1 MISIGFTKTLKQ
13 ERQFNFFRFALLSL
27 IFCFIS
33 IYNYAQD
40 SIPEKEDLTEEAELK
55 FQNFFFKALS
65 DKSIGNYQKAIENLE
80 SCNQLLENNTAIYF
94 EFSKNYLLLNKTNL
108 AKEYVMRALQK
119 EPNNIWMLKHL
130 VKVYQKENN
139 LEDAIVT
146 QKKVV
151 AISSK
156 EKPFLVRLYL
166 YNRDYDKAILLMELL
181 QNENALTSDLK
192 RIKQRLNAR
201 KIPEQ
206 KVLKLND
213 ISVLQQKF
221 EKDKSYET
229 LEQILKISESNISIL
244 LKYSKEG
251 IALFPAQPF
260 VYLMKAY
267 ALNSQKMYKDA
278 LTTLKNGIDFVIEEQ
293 MEVNFYLEMAN
304 SFKGLGDV
312 DEENKYKEKA
322 KQLKS

>member
-1 MISIGFTKTLKQ
+1 MINIGYTKIHKQ
-13 ERQFNFFRFALLSL
+13 ERQFIFFRLAFLFLV
-27 IFCFIS
+27 FCFIS
-33 IYNYAQD
+33 INNYAQD

-65 DKSIGNYQKAIENLE
+65 DKSIGNYQRAIENLE
-80 SCNQLLENNTAIYF
+80 NCNQLLENNSAVYF
-94 EFSKNYLLLNKTNL
+94 EFSKNYLSLNKVNL
-108 AKEYVMRALQK
+108 AKEYVTRALQK
-119 EPNNIWMLKHL
+119 EFNNIWMLKHL

-139 LEDAIVT
+139 LENAIVT

-151 AISSK
+151 EINPK
-156 EKPFLVRLYL
+156 ERSFLVRLYL
-166 YNRDYDKAILLMELL
+166 YNRDYDKAISLMELL
-181 QNENALTSDLK
+181 QYENALTSDLK
-192 RIKQRLNAR
+192 KIKERLKTR
-201 KIPEQ
+201 KTPEQ

-213 ISVLQQKF
+213 ISILQQKF
-221 EKDKSYET
+221 QKDKSYET

-260 VYLMKAY
+260 VYLMKAS

-293 MEVNFYLEMAN
+293 MQRDFYLEMAN
-304 SFKGLGDV
+304 SYKGLGDV
-312 DEENKYKEKA
+312 DEENNYKEKA

>member
-1 MISIGFTKTLKQ
+1 MINIGYTKIHKQ
-13 ERQFNFFRFALLSL
+13 ERQFIFFRLAFLFLV
-27 IFCFIS
+27 FCFIS
-33 IYNYAQD
+33 INNYAQD

-65 DKSIGNYQKAIENLE
+65 DKSIGNYQRAIENLE
-80 SCNQLLENNTAIYF
+80 NCNQLLENNSAVYF
-94 EFSKNYLLLNKTNL
+94 EFSKNYLSLNKVNL
-108 AKEYVMRALQK
+108 AKEYVTRALQK
-119 EPNNIWMLKHL
+119 ESNNIWMLKHL

-139 LEDAIVT
+139 LENAIVT

-151 AISSK
+151 EINPK
-156 EKPFLVRLYL
+156 ERSFLVRLYL
-166 YNRDYDKAILLMELL
+166 YNRDYDKAISLMELL
-181 QNENALTSDLK
+181 QYENALTSDLK
-192 RIKQRLNAR
+192 KIKERLKTR
-201 KIPEQ
+201 KTPEQ

-213 ISVLQQKF
+213 ISILQQKF
-221 EKDKSYET
+221 QKDKSYET

-260 VYLMKAY
+260 VYLMKAS

-293 MEVNFYLEMAN
+293 MQRDFYLEMAN
-304 SFKGLGDV
+304 SYKGLGDV
-312 DEENKYKEKA
+312 DEENNYKEKA

>member
-1 MISIGFTKTLKQ
+1 MINIGYTKIHKQ
-13 ERQFNFFRFALLSL
+13 ERQFIFFRLAFLFLV
-27 IFCFIS
+27 FCFIS
-33 IYNYAQD
+33 INNYAQD

-65 DKSIGNYQKAIENLE
+65 DKSIGNYQRAIENLE
-80 SCNQLLENNTAIYF
+80 NCNQLLENNSAVYF
-94 EFSKNYLLLNKTNL
+94 EFSKNYLSLNKVNL
-108 AKEYVMRALQK
+108 AKEYVTRALQK
-119 EPNNIWMLKHL
+119 ESNNIWMLKHL

-139 LEDAIVT
+139 LENAIVT

-151 AISSK
+151 EINPK
-156 EKPFLVRLYL
+156 ERSFLVRLYF
-166 YNRDYDKAILLMELL
+166 YNRDYDKAISLMELL
-181 QNENALTSDLK
+181 QYENALTSDLK
-192 RIKQRLNAR
+192 KIKERLKTR
-201 KIPEQ
+201 KTPEQ

-213 ISVLQQKF
+213 ISILQQKF
-221 EKDKSYET
+221 QKDKSYET

-260 VYLMKAY
+260 VYLMKAS

-293 MEVNFYLEMAN
+293 MQRDFYLEMAN
-304 SFKGLGDV
+304 SYKGLGDV
-312 DEENKYKEKA
+312 DEENNYKEKA